1 MGRITKV
8 LRTWTKEGGEV
19 ESDIAIRVLVA
30 TSKYATFYTDKG
42 EVIPCVWVDGKKAVN
57 LNVYTGIIHFEDS
70 VMVDKKWNKAWF
82 TLDGEL
88 KESTKPSFL
97 EKPKVST
104 ARVERIVSLPSV
116 DEVKAMGLDDRISLL
131 NNLLSLMTA
140 AGVELEFEEGWESS
154 IK

>member
-1 MGRITKV
+1 MARISKV
-8 LRTWTKEGGEV
+8 LRTWTKDGGEV
-19 ESDIAIRVLVA
+19 ESDTAIKVLIVS
-30 TSKYATFYTDKG
+30 SKYVTFYSEKG
-42 EVIPCVWVDGKKAVN
+42 EVLPCVWVDGKKALN
-57 LNVYTGIIHFEDS
+57 LNEHTGVVHFEDS